1 MENGLEGMDDMEA
14 MEAMEAMAAME
25 GYGEEDDDD
34 DDKYDEDLK
43 ALESNQSPP
52 NKQSQR
58 QAADTGKESD
68 GDNYSSDGSDNK
80 MFMDIGDLK
89 RQQETQGTKGAK
101 DGKKKAAADD
111 DDYDA
116 DEFD

>member
-25 GYGEEDDDD
+25 GYGDEDDD

-52 NKQSQR
+52 NKKSQR
-58 QAADTGKESD
+58 VAADAEKESD

-89 RQQETQGTKGAK
+89 RQQ
-101 DGKKKAAADD
+101 
-111 DDYDA
+111 DA
-116 DEFD
+116 